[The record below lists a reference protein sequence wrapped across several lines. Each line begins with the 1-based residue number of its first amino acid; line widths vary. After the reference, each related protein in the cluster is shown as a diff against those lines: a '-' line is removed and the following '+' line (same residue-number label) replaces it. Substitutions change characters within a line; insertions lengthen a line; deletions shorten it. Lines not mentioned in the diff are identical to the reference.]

1 MSTVDKSN
9 FEKLTKA
16 QLIDY
21 ITGVVEKFNE
31 QVLNYNTL
39 YTEYQKALEIKSSAN
54 SDNKQEDEIL
64 KLKEEIQT
72 LKEEF
77 DSLTQTNQSLV
88 EEKIFILKENKELA
102 ENLEVIQKKF
112 NSLNGKETDQ
122 SSQDSYYNNLI
133 KENDE
138 LKNELMIIKSQKI
151 NKKLPDINALEKCSK
166 INYIV
171 QTYNVYGFEN
181 RVDNTEVYGGRQ
193 FIIASILIKLE
204 DLKLTWNVDFKGSEL
219 FPSKKV
225 IRTLTISRE
234 DFKKIKK
241 SSLTKGMHLAIKDA
255 FDIKDNFSPD
265 VFFKSAVMVAGEVI
279 GEDFKEIV

>member
-77 DSLTQTNQSLV
+77 GSLTQTNQSLL

-102 ENLEVIQKKF
+102 EKLEVIQKEF
-112 NSLNGKETDQ
+112 NSLNNKETDQ

-151 NKKLPDINALEKCSK
+151 K
-166 INYIV
+166 IVFY
-171 QTYNVYGFEN
+171 
-181 RVDNTEVYGGRQ
+181 
-193 FIIASILIKLE
+193 
-204 DLKLTWNVDFKGSEL
+204 
-219 FPSKKV
+219 KV
-225 IRTLTISRE
+225 
-234 DFKKIKK
+234 
-241 SSLTKGMHLAIKDA
+241 
-255 FDIKDNFSPD
+255 
-265 VFFKSAVMVAGEVI
+265 
-279 GEDFKEIV
+279 